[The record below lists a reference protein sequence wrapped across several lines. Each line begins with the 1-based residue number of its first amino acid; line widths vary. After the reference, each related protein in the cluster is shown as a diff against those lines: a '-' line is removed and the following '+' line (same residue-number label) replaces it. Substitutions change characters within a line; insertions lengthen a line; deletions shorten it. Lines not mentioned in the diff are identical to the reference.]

1 MSRYVLVVVGTSYGG
16 LQAMSTM
23 LDGIP
28 AGFGA
33 AIAFVQHRS
42 KDSDETLVRVL
53 QEHSV
58 LPVREAEDKMPIRTG
73 RVYVAPPDYH
83 LLVDAEFFALS
94 TEAPVGFSR
103 PSIDVFLESA
113 AEAFGSRVI
122 GVVLTGANADGAR
135 GLGAVKAAGDAGCG
149 DRRLGRRRHPS
160 ARGDRP
166 LPLRALLPVSSVF
179 LTLLG
184 RRSRCPAPPGGSE
197 RRPGA

>member
-16 LQAMSTM
+16 LQAMSTL

-28 AGFGA
+28 VDFGA

-94 TEAPVGFSR
+94 TEAPVGYSR

-135 GLGAVKAAGDAGCG
+135 GLRAVKAAGGYAIAQDPDTALSPAMPRAAIEAVAVDDVLPLERIAGRLLQILADA
-149 DRRLGRRRHPS
+149 PAP
-160 ARGDRP
+160 ARG
-166 LPLRALLPVSSVF
+166 
-179 LTLLG
+179 
-184 RRSRCPAPPGGSE
+184 RS
-197 RRPGA
+197 